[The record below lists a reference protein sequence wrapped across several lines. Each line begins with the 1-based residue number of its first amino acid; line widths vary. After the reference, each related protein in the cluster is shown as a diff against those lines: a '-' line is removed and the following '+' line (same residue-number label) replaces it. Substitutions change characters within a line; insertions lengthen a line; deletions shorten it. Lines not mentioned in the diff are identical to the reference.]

1 MKTTLVIMAAGIG
14 SRYGA
19 GIKQLAAVGP
29 KGEIIMDYS
38 IHDAVKAGFN
48 KIIFI
53 IRRDIEKEFLEVI
66 GNRIGKTCADLGVE
80 VHYAFQDPDRLPE
93 GVKKPADRTKPWGTG
108 HAVLSCKDQITEPYA
123 VINADDY
130 YGKEAF
136 VKIHDFLVNADPE
149 DPYAFCMAGF
159 ILKNTLSDFGTVTR
173 GICKVDDKGFLTGV
187 TETKNI
193 AKTADGASADGRAI
207 DPEVDVSMNMW
218 GLTPQFNDLLAEGF
232 ELFFR
237 RLKWD
242 GDELTAEYLLPIYI
256 DELLQQGKVS
266 VKVLETRDK
275 WFGVTYQEDKPAV
288 IAEFKKLVEAGVYS
302 ENLYEDLRK

>member
-29 KGEIIMDYS
+29 EGEIIMDYS
-38 IHDAVKAGFN
+38 IHDAIAAGFN

-53 IRRDIEKEFLEVI
+53 IRKDIEKEFREVI
-66 GNRIGKTCADLGVE
+66 GDRIERTCAELGVE
-80 VHYAFQDPDRLPE
+80 VLYAFQDPDKLPE
-93 GVKKPADRTKPWGTG
+93 GVKRPADRIKPWGTG

-173 GICKVDDKGFLTGV
+173 GICTVDEKGYLTGV
-187 TETKNI
+187 AETKNI
-193 AKTADGASADGRAI
+193 AKTPEGVSADGRAI

-218 GLTPQFNDLLAEGF
+218 GLTPQFNELLESGF
-232 ELFFR
+232 ETFFR
-237 RLKWD
+237 RMKWD
-242 GDELTAEYLLPIYI
+242 GDELTAEYLLPIFI

-266 VKVLETRDK
+266 VKVLETMDK

-288 IAEFKKLVEAGVYS
+288 IREFKKLVDAGVYS
-302 ENLYEDLRK
+302 KTLYGDLGK

>member
-1 MKTTLVIMAAGIG
+1 MKTTLVILAAGIG
-14 SRYGA
+14 SRFGA

-29 KGEIIMDYS
+29 QGEIIMDYS
-38 IHDAVKAGFN
+38 IHDAIEAGFN

-53 IRRDIEKEFLEVI
+53 IRRDIEKQFREVI
-66 GNRIGKTCADLGVE
+66 GDRIEKTCAGLGVE
-80 VHYAFQDPDRLPE
+80 VHYAFQDPDRLPA
-93 GVKKPADRTKPWGTG
+93 GVTHPEKRVKPWGTG
-108 HAVLSCKDQITEPYA
+108 HAVLSCKDLITEPYA

-136 VKIHDFLVNADPE
+136 RIIHDFLADADPA

-173 GICKVDDKGFLTGV
+173 GICRVNEKGFLTGV
-187 TETKNI
+187 QETKNI
-193 AKTADGASADGRAI
+193 AKTEDGVAADGSVI
-207 DPEVDVSMNMW
+207 DPDARVSMNMW

-232 ELFFR
+232 EAFLG

-242 GDELTAEYLLPIYI
+242 GDELTEEYLLPIFI
-256 DELLQQGKVS
+256 DELLKQGKVS
-266 VKVLETRDK
+266 VRVLETSDK

-288 IAEFKKLVEAGVYS
+288 IRAFKKLVDAGVYS
-302 ENLYEDLRK
+302 ETLYEDLN

>member
-29 KGEIIMDYS
+29 QGEIIMDYS
-38 IHDAVKAGFN
+38 IHDAIAAGFN

-53 IRRDIEKEFLEVI
+53 IRKDIEKEFREVI
-66 GNRIGKTCADLGVE
+66 GDRIEKTCASLGVE
-80 VHYAFQDPDRLPE
+80 VHYAFQDPDKLPA
-93 GVKKPADRTKPWGTG
+93 GVNRPAERTKPWGTG
-108 HAVLSCKDQITEPYA
+108 HAVLSCKDLITEPYA

-136 VKIHDFLVNADPE
+136 HIIHDFLVNADPA
-149 DPYAFCMAGF
+149 DAYAFCMAGF

-173 GICKVDDKGFLTGV
+173 GICQVDEKGFLTGV
-187 TETKNI
+187 QETKNI
-193 AKTADGASADGRAI
+193 AKTADGVAADGRVI
-207 DPEVDVSMNMW
+207 DPEAHVSMNMW
-218 GLTPQFNDLLAEGF
+218 GLTPQFNDLLVEGF
-232 ELFFR
+232 ETFFS

-242 GDELTAEYLLPIYI
+242 GDELTAEYLLPIFI
-256 DELLQQGKVS
+256 DELLQQGRVS

-275 WFGVTYQEDKPAV
+275 
-288 IAEFKKLVEAGVYS
+288 
-302 ENLYEDLRK
+302 

>member
-29 KGEIIMDYS
+29 EGEIIMDYS
-38 IHDAVKAGFN
+38 IHDAIAAGFN

-53 IRRDIEKEFLEVI
+53 IRRDIEKEFCEVI
-66 GNRIGKTCADLGVE
+66 GDRIERTCAELGVE
-80 VHYAFQDPDRLPE
+80 VLYAFQDPDKLPE
-93 GVKKPADRTKPWGTG
+93 GVKRPADRIKPWGTG

-173 GICKVDDKGFLTGV
+173 GICKVDEKGYLTGV

-193 AKTADGASADGRAI
+193 AKTPEGASADGRAI

-218 GLTPQFNDLLAEGF
+218 GLTPQFNELLESGF
-232 ELFFR
+232 ETFFR
-237 RLKWD
+237 RMKWD
-242 GDELTAEYLLPIYI
+242 GDELTAEYLLPIFI

-288 IAEFKKLVEAGVYS
+288 VREFKKLVDAGVYS
-302 ENLYEDLRK
+302 KTLYEDLGK

>member
-29 KGEIIMDYS
+29 QGEIIMDYS
-38 IHDAVKAGFN
+38 VHDAIAAGFN
-48 KIIFI
+48 KIIII
-53 IRRDIEKEFLEVI
+53 IRRDIEKEFRKAI
-66 GNRIGKTCADLGVE
+66 GDRIGKICARLGVE
-80 VHYAFQDPDRLPE
+80 LHYAFQDPDRLPA
-93 GVKKPADRTKPWGTG
+93 GVIRPEKRTKPWGTG
-108 HAVLSCKDQITEPYA
+108 HAVLSCKDLITEPYA

-136 VKIHDFLVNADPE
+136 RVIHDFLAKADP
-149 DPYAFCMAGF
+149 DSPYAFCMAGF

-173 GICKVDDKGFLTGV
+173 GICQVDEKGYLTGV
-187 TETKNI
+187 QETKNI
-193 AKTADGASADGRAI
+193 AKTEDGVAAGGSVI
-207 DPEVDVSMNMW
+207 DPDAHVSMNMW
-218 GLTPQFNDLLAEGF
+218 GLTPQFNDLLTEGF
-232 ELFFR
+232 NTFFS

-242 GDELTAEYLLPIYI
+242 GDELTAEYLLPIFI

-266 VKVLETRDK
+266 VRVLETRDK

-288 IAEFKKLVEAGVYS
+288 IRAFKKLVDAGVYS
-302 ENLYEDLRK
+302 HTLYEDLE